1 MSDDH
6 ASMPAPAP
14 EGRSEAGGTVV
25 PLPLLA
31 WLPWIAAGGFALLAG
46 FLGQAYFATR
56 SEIIALRERGALAE
70 IENKS
75 LRQQME
81 AERIL
86 SARRISDLLATPRA
100 QDRLAGLR
108 VVPLVSPGGST
119 PSGLAVA
126 VWDPDRQEGELAASH
141 LPSLPPDKDYQL
153 WMVDPQYP
161 NPVSAGILA
170 IGPTTNE
177 VRTPFKPDRP
187 VAAAVRFTVSVERKG
202 GVPQAEGPV
211 VLASQ

>member
-1 MSDDH
+1 MSDDRT
-6 ASMPAPAP
+6 SMPAPAP
-14 EGRSEAGGTVV
+14 EGESETGTVV

-126 VWDPDRQEGELAASH
+126 VWDPDRQAGELAISH
-141 LPSLPPDKDYQL
+141 LPPLPPDKDYQL
-153 WMVDPQYP
+153 WIVDPQYSS
-161 NPVSAGILA
+161 PVNGGILA
-170 IGPTTNE
+170 IGPTTSDA
-177 VRTPFKPDRP
+177 RTPFKPDRP
-187 VAAAVRFTVSVERKG
+187 VTVAARFTVSVERKG
-202 GVPQAEGPV
+202 GVPQAEGPI